1 MTLINRFKLETC
13 MEMGFPVLLKNNLK
27 AYLDFKANDDGS
39 IYGKVVGKWNDDGV
53 EAEQVGDGVWNSD
66 GSSCLSEE
74 HDIVR
79 PYYIV
84 QEISDAFNSTRQNKM
99 ILHFSRFFR
108 ELLPFID
115 GEFTIDYQNDA
126 KVLDFVVQKIHE
138 EIKSGYTSVKSLT
151 LNINN
156 VDEKELNAKNDSLKM
171 KLLDLIEFSNK
182 QSSLEINLNFNTSK
196 QELD

>member
-13 MEMGFPVLLKNNLK
+13 MEMGFPVLLKNGLK

-39 IYGKVVGKWNDDGV
+39 ICGKVVGKWKDEGA

-74 HDIVR
+74 HNIVR

-108 ELLPFID
+108 EFLPFID

-171 KLLDLIEFSNK
+171 KLLELIEFSNK
-182 QSSLEINLNFNTSK
+182 QSSLEINLNFNKSK

>member
-13 MEMGFPVLLKNNLK
+13 MEMGFPVLLKNGLK

-39 IYGKVVGKWNDDGV
+39 ICGKVVGKWKDEGA

-66 GSSCLSEE
+66 GSSCLSKE

-99 ILHFSRFFR
+99 ILHFSWFFR
-108 ELLPFID
+108 EFLPFID
-115 GEFTIDYQNDA
+115 GEFTIDYQHDA

-171 KLLDLIEFSNK
+171 KLLELIEFSNK
-182 QSSLEINLNFNTSK
+182 QSSLEINLNFNKSK

>member
-13 MEMGFPVLLKNNLK
+13 MEMGFPVLLKNGLK

-39 IYGKVVGKWNDDGV
+39 ICGKVVGKWKDEGA

-74 HDIVR
+74 HNIVR

-108 ELLPFID
+108 EFLPFID

-182 QSSLEINLNFNTSK
+182 QSSLEINLNFNKSK

>member
-13 MEMGFPVLLKNNLK
+13 MEMGFPVLLKNGLK

-39 IYGKVVGKWNDDGV
+39 ICGKVVGKWKDEGA

-108 ELLPFID
+108 ELLLFID

-156 VDEKELNAKNDSLKM
+156 FDEKELNAKNDSLKM

-182 QSSLEINLNFNTSK
+182 QSSLEINLNFNKSK

>member
-1 MTLINRFKLETC
+1 M
-13 MEMGFPVLLKNNLK
+13 
-27 AYLDFKANDDGS
+27 
-39 IYGKVVGKWNDDGV
+39 
-53 EAEQVGDGVWNSD
+53 
-66 GSSCLSEE
+66 
-74 HDIVR
+74 
-79 PYYIV
+79 
-84 QEISDAFNSTRQNKM
+84 
-99 ILHFSRFFR
+99 
-108 ELLPFID
+108 PFID

-182 QSSLEINLNFNTSK
+182 QSSLEINLNFNK
-196 QELD
+196 E

>member
-13 MEMGFPVLLKNNLK
+13 MEMGFPVLLKNSLK

-39 IYGKVVGKWNDDGV
+39 IYGKVVGKWNDEGV

-79 PYYIV
+79 PYYVV

-108 ELLPFID
+108 EFLPFID

>member
-13 MEMGFPVLLKNNLK
+13 MEMGFPVLLKNGLK

-39 IYGKVVGKWNDDGV
+39 IYGKVVGKWNDEGV

-84 QEISDAFNSTRQNKM
+84 QEISDAFS
-99 ILHFSRFFR
+99 LFFW
-108 ELLPFID
+108 EFLPFID
-115 GEFTIDYQNDA
+115 GVFTIDYQNDA

-171 KLLDLIEFSNK
+171 KLLELIEFSNK
-182 QSSLEINLNFNTSK
+182 QSSLEINLNFNESK